1 MVFRKTLI
9 LPRLGLGYSCLHR
22 MGVRVARQEFKP
34 EYMARKMFRLY
45 PDLASEIASSLMRD
59 AMKIGESRRAEL
71 WRDVLARIARMQK
84 KRRDRLH

>member
-1 MVFRKTLI
+1 
-9 LPRLGLGYSCLHR
+9 
-22 MGVRVARQEFKP
+22 
-34 EYMARKMFRLY
+34 MARKMFRLY